1 MVGGQIEE
9 FVGNTKNVVS
19 KRCVPIED
27 ELIKQFMKSR
37 CPFNQMTVMFRK
49 SAVIEAGGYKDF
61 YHNEDY
67 YLWIRMY
74 LKNCKFHNLE
84 SVLVKARI
92 DDKFYNRR
100 GGLKYFQS
108 ECKIQQI
115 LYKSKIISIYK
126 FILNIC
132 LRFILQV
139 LIGSAIRGFIFKNL
153 ARKNI

>member
-1 MVGGQIEE
+1 M
-9 FVGNTKNVVS
+9 KN
-19 KRCVPIED
+19 
-27 ELIKQFMKSR
+27 
-37 CPFNQMTVMFRK
+37 
-49 SAVIEAGGYKDF
+49 
-61 YHNEDY
+61 
-67 YLWIRMY
+67 W
-74 LKNCKFHNLE
+74 KFHNLE

-115 LYKSKIISIYK
+115 LYKNKIISIYK
-126 FILNIC
+126 FILNIS

-153 ARKNI
+153 ARKKI